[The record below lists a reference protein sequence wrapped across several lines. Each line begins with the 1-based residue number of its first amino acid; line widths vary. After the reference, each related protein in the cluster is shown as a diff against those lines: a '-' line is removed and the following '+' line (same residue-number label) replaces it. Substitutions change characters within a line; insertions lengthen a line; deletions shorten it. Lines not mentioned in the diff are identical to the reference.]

1 MGALRKLSHARGS
14 AYKIARKKAS
24 LQRKRLIARN
34 KSHAED
40 VLRRKIDVDDY
51 ERNMPEHFRELYE
64 EFKNSA
70 EGRKAIARYKKFWG
84 IMPTNIRVIEMP
96 GPKSKK
102 KFLVGM
108 GRAGKGGKIQ
118 GKDGRTTNAKGAK
131 WVATDADGKQ
141 IFLLSGKDSHASK
154 AELREIGKVEETH
167 YVPTVAQEKAGT
179 FKKNKYWVHRHD
191 DDNGKF
197 PKVYVDQ
204 AGNYVY
210 GPGTYSVTDWIR
222 R

>member
-1 MGALRKLSHARGS
+1 MRALRKLSRMRGG
-14 AYKIARKKAS
+14 AYRAARKQVS
-24 LQRKRLIARN
+24 LQRKRLISRN
-34 KSHAED
+34 RKHAED
-40 VLRRKIDVDDY
+40 DLRQKIDVREY
-51 ERNMPEHFRELYE
+51 EQNMPEQFRELYD
-64 EFKNSA
+64 EFKKSA
-70 EGRKAIARYKKFWG
+70 EGQKALARYKKFWG

-96 GPKSKK
+96 GPKSQK

-118 GKDGRTTNAKGAK
+118 LKNGGTTSAKGAK
-131 WVATDADGKQ
+131 WVATDANGKR
-141 IFLLSGKDSHASK
+141 IFLLSGNDSNAPK

-197 PKVYVDQ
+197 PTVYQDQ

-210 GPGTYSVTDWIR
+210 GPGTYTVTDWIR